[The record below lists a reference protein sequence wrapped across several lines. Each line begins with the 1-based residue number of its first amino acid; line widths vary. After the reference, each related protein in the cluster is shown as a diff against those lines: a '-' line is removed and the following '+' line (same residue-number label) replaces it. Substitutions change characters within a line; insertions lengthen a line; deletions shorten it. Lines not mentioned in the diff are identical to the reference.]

1 MLTTQ
6 RSKLSVIFALGLSLF
21 WVAFCWGI
29 WEQAMFAMGANYML
43 FVLGLAFLFDYQSV
57 YCAPLRLQLKWLI
70 PVILIALSFFLYENP
85 FIKAVNI
92 AVLPPLFA
100 FYRIAVT
107 TGNEPKV
114 RWSGNKW
121 IEYLIRRF
129 FGALTKIGVAAEM
142 IGRTIVP
149 LKNER
154 SDTVRKVV
162 LGIGILVLVSV
173 AVFIPLLSSADPVF
187 GKLATDLWGQL
198 VDLLSMRYVFRALF
212 FIMLSVALL
221 AMAFSWNMGQD
232 FPIEEKQSTMDD
244 IVSGIVL
251 GGILLLYM
259 LFMYTQVRSLW
270 VGSLPTAFLETEALV
285 KKGFWQLFILSGIN
299 VFLFLVYYR
308 RTKAVVQKILV
319 LFMFASL
326 FLLVSA
332 ANRMGMYV
340 WFYGF
345 SYEKFFATYTV
356 LFALILFGYL
366 IRCLFS
372 VERKDIVKFLI
383 TGFVWMYA
391 VVAVLPT
398 EQLIFRANAWLS
410 QRHNSRINMLELQML
425 SADVYG
431 LVRKQHALIPTK
443 TTDDSLTKEIW
454 EEWLNDQKSKSA
466 DKTWYEWTLQDMTL
480 RMMWR

>member
-21 WVAFCWGI
+21 WVVFCWGI

-43 FVLGLAFLFDYQSV
+43 FVLGLTFLFDFQSV
-57 YCAPLRLQLKWLI
+57 YRSPLRRQLKWLI

-100 FYRIAVT
+100 VYRIAVT
-107 TGNEPKV
+107 TGNESKV

-198 VDLLSMRYVFRALF
+198 VDLLIALF
-212 FIMLSVALL
+212 VA
-221 AMAFSWNMGQD
+221 
-232 FPIEEKQSTMDD
+232 
-244 IVSGIVL
+244 
-251 GGILLLYM
+251 
-259 LFMYTQVRSLW
+259 
-270 VGSLPTAFLETEALV
+270 
-285 KKGFWQLFILSGIN
+285 
-299 VFLFLVYYR
+299 
-308 RTKAVVQKILV
+308 
-319 LFMFASL
+319 
-326 FLLVSA
+326 
-332 ANRMGMYV
+332 
-340 WFYGF
+340 
-345 SYEKFFATYTV
+345 
-356 LFALILFGYL
+356 
-366 IRCLFS
+366 
-372 VERKDIVKFLI
+372 
-383 TGFVWMYA
+383 
-391 VVAVLPT
+391 
-398 EQLIFRANAWLS
+398 
-410 QRHNSRINMLELQML
+410 H
-425 SADVYG
+425 
-431 LVRKQHALIPTK
+431 IP
-443 TTDDSLTKEIW
+443 
-454 EEWLNDQKSKSA
+454 
-466 DKTWYEWTLQDMTL
+466 
-480 RMMWR
+480 